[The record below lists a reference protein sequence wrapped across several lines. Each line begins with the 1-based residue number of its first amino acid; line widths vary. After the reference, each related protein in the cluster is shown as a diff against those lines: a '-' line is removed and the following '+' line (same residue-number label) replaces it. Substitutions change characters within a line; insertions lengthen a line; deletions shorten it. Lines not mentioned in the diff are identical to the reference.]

1 MEPITDAEPI
11 TDIRTD
17 VVDAALAAGRPTGAI
32 ELPDHPITDMEAHP
46 LDTTT
51 MGAASVTEKL
61 TELGQKATR
70 ELKLARDVKDSIG
83 PKAKEFDALKADAK
97 AKMTKRMDEH
107 LERAKVALIEARELM
122 KAENLG
128 PFDAWIR
135 SGAVIGLSGKPI
147 GRAQVYRLI
156 DGRSAGN
163 VDKATGKRTP
173 ASPTGDCR
181 RQAAPPDDLDFVEEP
196 KQTPA
201 GKPTPATAAAFQ
213 KWLEQQAAPLEPGCC
228 TFHDTGGSLDLSCGH
243 CNMGG
248 VRREE
253 KAAAAPSK
261 PANEPQATP
270 ADVLL
275 DTFHKLTPKEQVS
288 AMQLF
293 WDVLSPSQR
302 QQIAPKHE
310 ASEDHPSAA
319 PTMEQ
324 FEAFW
329 ESASRD
335 LRKAVNTFVQ
345 KKAAEAR
352 ARQQATMRPMTSAEQ
367 NRP

>member
-1 MEPITDAEPI
+1 MTLTVAEVRKDAEACEEIP
-11 TDIRTD
+11 
-17 VVDAALAAGRPTGAI
+17 
-32 ELPDHPITDMEAHP
+32 H
-46 LDTTT
+46 
-51 MGAASVTEKL
+51 
-61 TELGQKATR
+61 
-70 ELKLARDVKDSIG
+70 IG
-83 PKAKEFDALKADAK
+83 PTERIDAGG
-97 AKMTKRMDEH
+97 RN
-107 LERAKVALIEARELM
+107 RARKTV
-122 KAENLG
+122 N
-128 PFDAWIR
+128 
-135 SGAVIGLSGKPI
+135 KP
-147 GRAQVYRLI
+147 
-156 DGRSAGN
+156 
-163 VDKATGKRTP
+163 TTP
-173 ASPTGDCR
+173 P
-181 RQAAPPDDLDFVEEP
+181 VEEP
-196 KQTPA
+196 KPAVEEPRAPEQPKVTP
-201 GKPTPATAAAFQ
+201 T
-213 KWLEQQAAPLEPGCC
+213 EP
-228 TFHDTGGSLDLSCGH
+228 
-243 CNMGG
+243 
-248 VRREE
+248 E
-253 KAAAAPSK
+253 
-261 PANEPQATP
+261 ATP
-270 ADVLL
+270 ALEPQVEASTPVDVLL